1 MQKGLLLLALLL
13 LTGAFSASA
22 QDDDNPLLDMLARVP
37 NGIAAREWLTYIDYD
52 AVINARPGAPLVQSW
67 EEFEALSALNGDEI
81 KLYMNALG
89 AIRSGPA
96 FFARYFQQSGEMSE
110 VVGFSLFDIQ
120 RGIEYGQ
127 PPGQV
132 VILEGD
138 FDSDTIIAAHEARG
152 YMQITEG
159 DFTLLCPAA
168 GCDTGAQSN
177 LADRNLGNPFGGDL
191 GRSQPVL
198 LGNGLVA
205 SSTDDQA
212 LSTVAAASANEAKT
226 LADQP
231 DYRAAAEAVNSVGA
245 VLQTYFISPLD
256 VSSGSVA
263 ALFMNPNMTQ
273 EQVEALR
280 EQLFERF
287 DPLPQ
292 YQLITLAHTV
302 NGNEEQAIVA
312 LTYANAGAA
321 QTAAE
326 VIMQRLESYTSLVT
340 RKPFLEMFTDNGVT
354 VDTSIYD
361 PDSNRPT
368 ILVTFRSALPPAE
381 VPENAFDTRSI
392 GVPYARLTQAY
403 IQRDLGWLA
412 TEF

>member
-13 LTGAFSASA
+13 LTGVFSASA

-37 NGIAAREWLTYIDYD
+37 NSTAAREWLTYIDYD
-52 AVINARPGAPLVQSW
+52 AVISARPGAPLVQSW
-67 EEFEALSALNGDEI
+67 EEFETLSASNGDEI

-89 AIRSGPA
+89 AVRSGPA
-96 FFARYFQQSGEMSE
+96 FFARYFQQSSEMPE
-110 VVGFSLFDIQ
+110 VAGISLFDIQ

-138 FDSDTIIAAHEARG
+138 FDSDAIIAAHEARG
-152 YMQITEG
+152 YTQINEG

-177 LADRNLGNPFGGDL
+177 LANRNTANPFGGDL

-212 LSTVAAASANEAKT
+212 LNTVAAAIAAEAKT

-231 DYRAAAEAVNSVGA
+231 DYRAAAEAVNSVGK

-256 VSSGSVA
+256 VSSGSMA

-280 EQLFERF
+280 EQLLDHF

-302 NGNEEQAIVA
+302 SGDEEQAIVA

-321 QTAAE
+321 QSAAE
-326 VIMQRLESYTSLVT
+326 VIMQRLEAYTSLVT

-354 VDTSIYD
+354 IDTSIYD

-368 ILVTFRSALPPAE
+368 VIVTFRSALPPAV
-381 VPENAFDTRSI
+381 VPENAFDARAI
-392 GVPYARLTQAY
+392 GVPYARLVQAY
-403 IQRDLGWLA
+403 MQRDLGWLA